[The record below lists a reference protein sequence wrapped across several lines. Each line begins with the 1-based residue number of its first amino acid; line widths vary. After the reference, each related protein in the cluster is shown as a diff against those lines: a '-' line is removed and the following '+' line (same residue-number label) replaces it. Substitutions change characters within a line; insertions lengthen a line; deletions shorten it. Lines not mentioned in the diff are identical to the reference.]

1 MISLSNIGDVVL
13 TLPVVDILN
22 RDFPAA
28 AVSIVVGPKAESLLR
43 DSKVFEQVIILN
55 KKQPLSDLWK
65 WIGQLRKCRF
75 DLVVDLRNSMI
86 PFMLWPRYMTLPET
100 RRKKEWHMRDKHIAR
115 LRSVYAFED
124 NSVQHR
130 CLDVTPANAQAVD
143 QLLSE
148 DGGIT
153 GPFVVMAPG
162 SADQSKRWSKKGFA
176 TVAKYLKK
184 EYDLGIVFLGDE
196 QDDLIVREIITQLN
210 EPAVNLCGRTSLCQS
225 AEIVRRGVL
234 AVVNDSAVLHL
245 AGYHNIPTVALFGYT
260 NPVKYGPWSQQQVVM
275 QPAEPRPT
283 VQSSTRERVDYIE
296 SISPEKVVRSISL
309 RQGKVELIQ
318 P

>member
-13 TLPVVDILN
+13 TLPVVDILR

-28 AVSIVVGPKAESLLR
+28 AISIVVGPKAESLLR
-43 DSKVFEQVIILN
+43 DSNVFEQMIILD
-55 KKQPLSDLWK
+55 KKQPLSELWK
-65 WIGQLRKCRF
+65 WIGQLRRFHF

-86 PFMLWPRYMTLPET
+86 PYMLWPRYMTPPET
-100 RRKKEWHMRDKHIAR
+100 RRKKERHMRDKHIAR
-115 LRSVYAFED
+115 LRSVYDFKD
-124 NSVQHR
+124 RVIQHH
-130 CLDVTPANAQAVD
+130 CLDVTSATAEVVD
-143 QLLSE
+143 QLLSV
-148 DGGIT
+148 DGGVP

-162 SADQSKRWSKKGFA
+162 SADRGKRWSRTGFA

-196 QDDLIVREIITQLN
+196 QDDLIVREIVTRLN
-210 EPAVNLCGRTSLCQS
+210 EPAVNLCGRTSLSQS

-245 AGYHNIPTVALFGYT
+245 AGYHNVPTVALFGYT
-260 NPVKYGPWSQQQVVM
+260 NPVKYGPWSKQQVVM
-275 QPAEPRPT
+275 QPSEPPPPKE
-283 VQSSTRERVDYIE
+283 SSTQERVDYIE
-296 SISPEKVVRSISL
+296 SISPEKVIRSIGF
-309 RQGKVELIQ
+309 RQGKAELNQ